1 MDLNLI
7 QVYVEQT
14 LMEDQTG
21 HSLDHIQRVL
31 GLARH
36 IMEAEEVLDREDI
49 ILAAA
54 YLHESLDDKLV
65 VDLNQAQKE
74 LVHLL
79 ERAGASPEE
88 QAEIIA
94 IVNHQS
100 YAANL
105 ESKYPL
111 TLAGQVVQ
119 DADRLDALGAIGIAR
134 TFYYGGSQGNPLYDD
149 KEARSL
155 EDLDLAS
162 YRKNGS
168 VINHFYEKL
177 LNLEEEMSTRTGR
190 QLARQRTDLMKAYLK
205 AFYLELDQA
214 GISHD
219 LLGN

>member
-162 YRKNGS
+162 YRNNGS

-177 LNLEEEMSTRTGR
+177 LKLEEEMNTKTGR
-190 QLARQRTDLMKAYLK
+190 QLARQRTDLMNAYLK

>member
-1 MDLNLI
+1 M
-7 QVYVEQT
+7 
-14 LMEDQTG
+14 
-21 HSLDHIQRVL
+21 
-31 GLARH
+31 
-36 IMEAEEVLDREDI
+36 
-49 ILAAA
+49 
-54 YLHESLDDKLV
+54 
-65 VDLNQAQKE
+65 
-74 LVHLL
+74 
-79 ERAGASPEE
+79 
-88 QAEIIA
+88 
-94 IVNHQS
+94 
-100 YAANL
+100 
-105 ESKYPL
+105 
-111 TLAGQVVQ
+111 
-119 DADRLDALGAIGIAR
+119 GAIGIAR

-177 LNLEEEMSTRTGR
+177 LNLEEEMNTRTGR

>member
-36 IMEAEEVLDREDI
+36 IMEAEEVVDQEDI

-65 VDLNQAQKE
+65 ADLNQAQKE

-79 ERAGASPEE
+79 ERAGASPED

-94 IVNHQS
+94 IINHQS

-119 DADRLDALGAIGIAR
+119 DADHLDALGAIGIAR
-134 TFYYGGSQGNPLYDD
+134 TFYYGGSQGHPLYDD

-168 VINHFYEKL
+168 VINHFHEKL
-177 LNLEEEMSTRTGR
+177 LNLEEEMNTRTGR